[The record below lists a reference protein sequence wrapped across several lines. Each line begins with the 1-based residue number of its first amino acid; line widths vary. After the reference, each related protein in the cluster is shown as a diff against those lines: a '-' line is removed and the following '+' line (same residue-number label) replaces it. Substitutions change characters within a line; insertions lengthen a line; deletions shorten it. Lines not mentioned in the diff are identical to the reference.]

1 MHGAGIVTLRRDA
14 AAAWIACALR
24 ALVFARAAPR
34 VVAALALLLGA
45 ACAGDDAPP
54 TRPVVS
60 APPPGPPRPS
70 TQNQATQRPASAPSA
85 PAQPS
90 ATGTGCSPASPLAR
104 LVLPTGR
111 SVSTASGLEITFR
124 GASHDDFEGGKF
136 DESAS
141 FHFRR
146 GADQTDRTPSVLAPD
161 GLEEVLG
168 HCWRSVGVTPDEATI
183 ELALAGAPAR
193 LDGPFAACP
202 DVRASVEAA
211 FPTIPPADLLTV
223 VEEVRQAIGRRDTAA
238 IARASHFPL
247 RVFDGP
253 RHTRVRSASELARRF
268 DEIFPPAVLQRLA
281 RPEPCS
287 VEAFTD
293 EGLYYAGTLNFPER
307 VVGPIRLEQIW
318 LHAGE

>member
-1 MHGAGIVTLRRDA
+1 M
-14 AAAWIACALR
+14 
-24 ALVFARAAPR
+24 
-34 VVAALALLLGA
+34 
-45 ACAGDDAPP
+45 
-54 TRPVVS
+54 
-60 APPPGPPRPS
+60 
-70 TQNQATQRPASAPSA
+70 
-85 PAQPS
+85 
-90 ATGTGCSPASPLAR
+90 
-104 LVLPTGR
+104 LPTGR

-124 GASHDDFEGGKF
+124 GANHDDFAGGKF

-146 GADQTDRTPSVLAPD
+146 GADQTDRVPSVLAPE

-168 HCWRSVGVTPDEATI
+168 HCWRYVGIAADAATI
-183 ELALAGAPAR
+183 ELALAGAPAP

-202 DVRASVEAA
+202 DVRASLEAA

-238 IARASHFPL
+238 IAQASHFPL

>member
-1 MHGAGIVTLRRDA
+1 MRLAYA
-14 AAAWIACALR
+14 PR
-24 ALVFARAAPR
+24 ALVFASATPRA
-34 VVAALALLLGA
+34 VAALALLLGA
-45 ACAGDDAPP
+45 ACAGGDSAP
-54 TRPVVS
+54 TSPVVS
-60 APPPGPPRPS
+60 EPPPVTPRQPTPRQS
-70 TQNQATQRPASAPSA
+70 TQRPPTQRPASAPSA

-90 ATGTGCSPASPLAR
+90 AAGAGCSPASPLAR

-124 GASHDDFEGGKF
+124 GANHDDFAGGKF

-146 GADQTDRTPSVLAPD
+146 GADQTDRVPSVLAPE

-168 HCWRSVGVTPDEATI
+168 HCWRYVGIAADAATI
-183 ELALAGAPAR
+183 ELALAGAPAP

-202 DVRASVEAA
+202 DVRASLEAA

-223 VEEVRQAIGRRDTAA
+223 VEGVRQAIGRRDTAA
-238 IARASHFPL
+238 IAQASHFPL